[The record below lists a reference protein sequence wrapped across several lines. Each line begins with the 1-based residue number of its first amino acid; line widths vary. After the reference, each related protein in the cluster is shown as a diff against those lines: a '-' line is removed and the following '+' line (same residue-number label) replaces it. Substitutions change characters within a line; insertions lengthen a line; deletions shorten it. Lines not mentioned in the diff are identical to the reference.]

1 VGWAGF
7 PSHFHPCKRLLL
19 CNSCTKFTYYL
30 TRSLVYTYKTV
41 VWFTNIK
48 SYTPNWYSL
57 FWYHKA
63 NAMPSS
69 VSVYPHIV
77 YWKFYLLLFLYFF
90 NFFFLNLQP
99 VFSPSVLAEMM
110 RPDGSSTISV
120 LSGENLST
128 ELAHELTAIQV
139 TGEELYF

>member
-1 VGWAGF
+1 M
-7 PSHFHPCKRLLL
+7 L
-19 CNSCTKFTYYL
+19 C
-30 TRSLVYTYKTV
+30 R
-41 VWFTNIK
+41 
-48 SYTPNWYSL
+48 
-57 FWYHKA
+57 
-63 NAMPSS
+63 
-69 VSVYPHIV
+69 
-77 YWKFYLLLFLYFF
+77 LLFLSILIYYTE
-90 NFFFLNLQP
+90 NFVFSFSFTFLTVFFLNLQP